1 MYHAFNV
8 PFSIP
13 YSHVTKR
20 DVPITPQE
28 GSRHLNADVCLI
40 SSSLLEH
47 KEHQNMLLTAIGT
60 KQ

>member
-1 MYHAFNV
+1 MYQAFNV

-13 YSHVTKR
+13 YSRVTKQ

-28 GSRHLNADVCLI
+28 GSRHLIAEVCLI
-40 SSSLLEH
+40 SSSLLKH
-47 KEHQNMLLTAIGT
+47 KEHQNMLLTEIGT